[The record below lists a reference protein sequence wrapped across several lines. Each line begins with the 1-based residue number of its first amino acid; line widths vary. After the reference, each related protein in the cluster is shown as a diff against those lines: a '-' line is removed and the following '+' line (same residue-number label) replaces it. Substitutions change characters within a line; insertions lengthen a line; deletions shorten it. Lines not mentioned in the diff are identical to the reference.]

1 MAEGERTIASNRKAR
16 HEYHILERLETGIA
30 LTGTEVKSLRAGK
43 VALREAYAQERGG
56 ELWLVGATIEPYEQG
71 NRANHEPTRD
81 RKLLAHKHEIE
92 ELASRVAEKGLTLIP
107 LRLYFKD
114 GRVKAEIALAR
125 GKEGIDKRRAL
136 ADRDVRREIDR
147 ELKTRFRGLKGPKR
161 PQMAPRVLRLKDSR
175 GRPGFDAGESDGLG
189 SKPRML
195 VGLVNHPANT
205 KCEVRSGS
213 RARCVI

>member
-16 HEYHILERLETGIA
+16 HEFHILERLETGIA

-125 GKEGIDKRRAL
+125 RKEGIDKRRTL

-147 ELKTRFRGLKGPKR
+147 EMKTRFRGLKS
-161 PQMAPRVLRLKDSR
+161 PRLRTVLPLKDSR

-195 VGLVNHPANT
+195 VGLVNHPAHT

-213 RARCVI
+213 RARRLV